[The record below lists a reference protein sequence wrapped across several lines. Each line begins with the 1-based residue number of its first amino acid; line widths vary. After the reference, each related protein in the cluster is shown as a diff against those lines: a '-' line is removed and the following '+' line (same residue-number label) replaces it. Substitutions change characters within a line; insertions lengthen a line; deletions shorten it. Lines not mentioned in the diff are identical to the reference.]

1 MRTMRGLREI
11 ALERGA
17 TSPNKE
23 EACHRVWRDFLA
35 PLFGLNLIWMQ
46 SPAVSYKA
54 SPAAASASIVS
65 NDNESVNEDD
75 DSSIEENEMVGDMMV
90 IEEVMKDRTENHTN
104 DDSSDFCLLEQQ
116 PIPSGVR
123 VSTVYGEG
131 TIIKYHR
138 LNNSNY
144 EIELE
149 FGGIGYLQPKAVICT
164 VTPVTKSS
172 LTCELTS
179 SDDEQLDRDDDM
191 LCLGSQS
198 LYLFFRLHQVHIRR
212 LNIARSLAY
221 SAQDD
226 QSLSTVVKKMSSNGG
241 SNVRQKRY
249 EAFLSLVYNLVEGGY
264 SSSAQGS
271 SATEGGKYEDRVRC
285 LLGHQ
290 AYELATLDKLV
301 SHILKNLQNMANDET
316 LMSMI
321 EIFRR
326 QKEQGTFNNNN
337 NNSKLYIQDIAIAAF
352 TC

>member
-17 TSPNKE
+17 TSPNK

-138 LNNSNY
+138 LNNNY